1 MGLILWI
8 DQNTFATGLLEKV
21 FKKKDLPFYTI
32 PSAENFAYLVED
44 LLPVMIILDGK
55 TAHDHLDALRLQ
67 YDQCLAMQKLPFV
80 LVDAEEVELSF
91 IKNIAGEIKRPFD
104 PFEIPERLEKMLK
117 LN

>member
-32 PSAENFAYLVED
+32 PSAENFSYLVDD
-44 LLPVMIILDGK
+44 LQPVMIILDGK
-55 TAHDHLDALRLQ
+55 TALDQKEAFRLQ
-67 YDQCLAMQKLPFV
+67 YEQSPAMQKLPFV
-80 LVDAEEVELSF
+80 LVDAEGVDLSC
-91 IKNIAGEIKRPFD
+91 IQNVVGEIKRPFD
-104 PFEIPERLEKMLK
+104 PFEIPERLEKFLK